1 MNPLIKG
8 LFKKFREEEELI
20 EINDADAFELFAASL
35 ILPEDLTSQVQKSDL
50 LLDPG
55 AIGVDVI
62 ALDVNGHLAWDVDDV
77 KEICDSAAKVDVS
90 LHFIQAKQSASV
102 SSTDILNFGDTV
114 RKFLQGESFS
124 VHPRMN
130 ALAKALGSVF
140 ENYASRLKGSPSV
153 YLYFATTAPKQ
164 AIAADP
170 VKERIATARE
180 YIENLGFLGKVA
192 VTVLGADDIH
202 DAWVRKN
209 HANEVEIQFEKQVN
223 LPKMPG
229 VDQAILGV
237 VSVAELL
244 KLIEIGDAR
253 TLDERVFYDNVRGF
267 KGEDNSVNKQIM
279 KTLDSPERNLLP
291 VLNNGVTVVAASYA
305 PKPGD
310 AVALSGYQIVNGC
323 QTSHCLHLS
332 KESLGEALSDVY
344 VPIRLVVTGD
354 EEVATQIIRATNSQT
369 AVQEND
375 LVALSKFQ
383 KRLEDFYKLDASD
396 IKLTYERRSGQF
408 YNKEVTKNRVVTI
421 GDQMRAVS
429 SMFLDAP
436 HVAAR
441 YASRLYEDIGAAIFR
456 EDHKLLPYMA
466 SAFAAYRLENAF
478 RSGGLEAAYKP
489 ARYHILMAFKYH
501 VLGGQSASLEK
512 NKSEEQSD
520 QIIAALKQHDLIST
534 FRELAQSVIA
544 AGGGQMPSRDRLKRQ
559 QFTQDLVT
567 QLMKQRAS

>member
-20 EINDADAFELFAASL
+20 EISDADAFELFAASL
-35 ILPEDLTSQVQKSDL
+35 ILPEDLLSQVQKSDL
-50 LLDPG
+50 LLDQG

-62 ALDVNGHLAWDVDDV
+62 ALDVNGQLAWDADDV
-77 KEICDSAAKVDVS
+77 REICDNAAKVEVS

-102 SSTDILNFGDTV
+102 SSAEILSFGDTV
-114 RKFLQGESFS
+114 RKFLQNEGFPAY
-124 VHPRMN
+124 PRLDS
-130 ALAKALGSVF
+130 LAKALGSVF
-140 ENYASRLKGSPSV
+140 ENYASRLKDSPSI
-153 YLYFATTAPKQ
+153 YLYFTTTAPKQ
-164 AIAADP
+164 AISADP
-170 VKERIATARE
+170 VRERIATATE
-180 YIENLGFLGKVA
+180 HIDNLGFLGKVV

-244 KLIEIGDAR
+244 KLIQTGEEKN
-253 TLDERVFYDNVRGF
+253 LDERVFYDNVRGF

-279 KTLDSPERNLLP
+279 STLDSAERSLLP
-291 VLNNGVTVVAASYA
+291 VLNNGVTVVAASYS

-310 AVALSGYQIVNGC
+310 AVAVSGYQIVNGC
-323 QTSHCLHLS
+323 QTSHCLYLS
-332 KESLGEALSDVY
+332 KQSLGDAISEVY

-383 KRLEDFYKLDASD
+383 KRLEDFYKLDTPD

-408 YNKEVTKNRVVTI
+408 YNKEVTKNRIVTI
-421 GDQMRAVS
+421 SDQMRAVS
-429 SMFLDAP
+429 AMFLDAP

-441 YASRLYEDIGAAIFR
+441 YASRLYADIGEAIFR

-478 RSGGLEAAYKP
+478 RSGGLESAYKP
-489 ARYHILMAFKYH
+489 ARYHILMALKYH
-501 VLGGQSASLEK
+501 VLGGQSTALDK
-512 NKSEEQSD
+512 NKSEEQSE
-520 QIIAALKQHDLIST
+520 QIIVALKQQDLIST

-559 QFTQDLVT
+559 QFTQELVT
-567 QLMKQRAS
+567 ELMKS

>member
-8 LFKKFREEEELI
+8 LFKKFREEEELT
-20 EINDADAFELFAASL
+20 EISDADAFELFAASL

-77 KEICDSAAKVDVS
+77 KEICDNAAKVDVS
-90 LHFIQAKQSASV
+90 VHFIQAKQSASV

-114 RKFLQGESFS
+114 RKFLQGEGFS
-124 VHPRMN
+124 AHPRMD
-130 ALAKALGSVF
+130 ALTKALGSLF

-153 YLYFATTAPKQ
+153 YLHFTTTAPKQ

-170 VKERIATARE
+170 VKERSATARKH
-180 YIENLGFLGKVA
+180 IDNLGFLGKVT

-279 KTLDSPERNLLP
+279 KTLNSPERNLLP

-332 KESLGEALSDVY
+332 KDSLGEALSDVY

-383 KRLEDFYKLDASD
+383 KKLEDFYKLDASD

-421 GDQMRAVS
+421 GDQIRAVS

-478 RSGGLEAAYKP
+478 RSGGLEAIYKP
-489 ARYHILMAFKYH
+489 ARYHILMAYKYH

-512 NKSEEQSD
+512 NKSEEQSE

-544 AGGGQMPSRDRLKRQ
+544 TGGGQMPSRDRLKRQ

-567 QLMKQRAS
+567 ELMKPSG

>member
-20 EINDADAFELFAASL
+20 EISDADAFELFAASL

-62 ALDVNGHLAWDVDDV
+62 ALDVNGQLAWDADDV
-77 KEICDSAAKVDVS
+77 KEICDNAAKVDVS

-102 SSTDILNFGDTV
+102 SSTDILNFGDIV
-114 RKFLQGESFS
+114 RKFLQGDGFAAY
-124 VHPRMN
+124 PRMD

-153 YLYFATTAPKQ
+153 YLHFTTTAPKQ
-164 AIAADP
+164 AINADP
-170 VKERIATARE
+170 VKERIETVRAF
-180 YIENLGFLGKVA
+180 IEDLGFLGRVT

-244 KLIEIGDAR
+244 KLIEVGDAKA
-253 TLDERVFYDNVRGF
+253 LDERVFYDNVRGF

-323 QTSHCLHLS
+323 QTSHCLYLS
-332 KESLGEALSDVY
+332 KELLGEAVSDVY

-383 KRLEDFYKLDASD
+383 KRLEDFYKLDSSD

-408 YNKEVTKNRVVTI
+408 YNKEVTKNRIVTI

-478 RSGGLEAAYKP
+478 RSGGLEAIYKP

-512 NKSEEQSD
+512 NKSEEQSEL
-520 QIIAALKQHDLIST
+520 IITALKQHDLIST
-534 FRELAQSVIA
+534 FRELAQLVIA

-559 QFTQDLVT
+559 QFTQDLVSE
-567 QLMKQRAS
+567 LMKS

>member
-8 LFKKFREEEELI
+8 LFKKFREEEELT
-20 EINDADAFELFAASL
+20 EISDADAFELFAASL

-55 AIGVDVI
+55 AIGIDVI

-77 KEICDSAAKVDVS
+77 KEICENAAKVDVS

-102 SSTDILNFGDTV
+102 SSTDVLNFGDTA
-114 RKFLQGESFS
+114 RRFLQGESFS
-124 VHPRMN
+124 AYPRMD
-130 ALAKALGSVF
+130 ALVKALGSVF

-153 YLYFATTAPKQ
+153 YLYFTTTAPKQ

-170 VKERIATARE
+170 VKERIATARD
-180 YIENLGFLGKVA
+180 YIENLGFLGKVT

-323 QTSHCLHLS
+323 QTSHCLYLS

-478 RSGGLEAAYKP
+478 RSGGLEAIYKP
-489 ARYHILMAFKYH
+489 ARYHILMAYKYH

-512 NKSEEQSD
+512 NKSEEQSE
-520 QIIAALKQHDLIST
+520 QIIVALKQHDLIST

-544 AGGGQMPSRDRLKRQ
+544 AGGGHMPSRDRLKRQ

-567 QLMKQRAS
+567 QLMKPSD

>member
-8 LFKKFREEEELI
+8 LFKKFREEEELT
-20 EINDADAFELFAASL
+20 EISDSDAFELFAASL
-35 ILPEDLTSQVQKSDL
+35 ILPEDLIAQVQKSDL
-50 LLDPG
+50 LLDQG

-62 ALDVNGHLAWDVDDV
+62 ALDVNGQLAWDADDV
-77 KEICDSAAKVDVS
+77 KEICENAAKVEVN

-102 SSTDILNFGDTV
+102 SSPDILSFGDTV
-114 RKFLQGESFS
+114 RKFLQGEGFS
-124 VHPRMN
+124 AHPRMD
-130 ALAKALGSVF
+130 ALAKALASVF
-140 ENYASRLKGSPSV
+140 ENYAGRLKGSPSV
-153 YLYFATTAPKQ
+153 HLYFTTTAPKQ
-164 AIAADP
+164 AISADP
-170 VKERIATARE
+170 VKERIVTARE
-180 YIENLGFLGKVA
+180 HIENLGFLGTVS

-237 VSVAELL
+237 VSVSELL
-244 KLIEIGDAR
+244 KLIETGDAN

-279 KTLDSPERNLLP
+279 DTLDSPERSLLP
-291 VLNNGVTVVAASYA
+291 VLNNGVTVVAASYS

-310 AVALSGYQIVNGC
+310 AVAVSGYQIVNGC
-323 QTSHCLHLS
+323 QTSHCLYLS
-332 KESLGEALSDVY
+332 KNTLGQALSEVY

-383 KRLEDFYKLDASD
+383 KRLEDFYKLDTPD

-408 YNKEVTKNRVVTI
+408 YNKEVTKNRIVTI
-421 GDQMRAVS
+421 SDQMRAVS
-429 SMFLDAP
+429 AMFLDAP

-441 YASRLYEDIGAAIFR
+441 YASRLYADIGAAIFR

-478 RSGGLEAAYKP
+478 RSGSLEAAYKP
-489 ARYHILMAFKYH
+489 ARYHILMAFKYR

-512 NKSEEQSD
+512 KGSEDQSEL
-520 QIIAALKQHDLIST
+520 IITALKQHDLIPA

-544 AGGGQMPSRDRLKRQ
+544 TGGGQMPSRDRLKRQ

-567 QLMKQRAS
+567 QLMKS